1 MSSLHVNID
10 RQVSICLDPLPKRES
25 VLMSFESAV
34 HGLTQN
40 CAVLPV
46 ARIDAVIEALRLA
59 RDQAK
64 PA

>member
-10 RQVSICLDPLPKRES
+10 RQVSICLDPLPRREC

-40 CAVLPV
+40 CAMLPV
-46 ARIDAVIEALRLA
+46 DKIDAVIEALKLA
-59 RDQAK
+59 KSQAK